1 MTREAPHPTRST
13 NNAEITKRDPLVTV
27 ERCRSFAAVGDAL
40 ISKTPSP
47 QLSNTPLFCSA
58 VQCSTGCWGS
68 FCIVGGRDCSA
79 RADNSHERI
88 REETVAS
95 ILVVDDAATSRDI
108 MGRVLSSLG
117 HMVNFATD
125 GIEALPKAKEVKPDI
140 VLMDIVMPRM
150 DGFKAM
156 RTLKDDPA
164 TSGIPVVLVSTKN
177 NDSDIFWGKKQGA
190 AEYLPK
196 PFTEQSLVAVV
207 HKILGLATPV
217 MAAPAS
223 TPTSSSPS
231 IPAPSGGGGKSQAT
245 LDAIS
250 AAYLKAVGP
259 FGKVAFKRE
268 LGNLGVPV
276 ELFNKS
282 HAHALVSAL
291 SASIPDASARRD
303 FDATCRQY
311 T

>member
-1 MTREAPHPTRST
+1 M
-13 NNAEITKRDPLVTV
+13 
-27 ERCRSFAAVGDAL
+27 
-40 ISKTPSP
+40 
-47 QLSNTPLFCSA
+47 
-58 VQCSTGCWGS
+58 QCSTGCWGS
-68 FCIVGGRDCSA
+68 FCNVGGHTCPA

-207 HKILGLATPV
+207 HKILGLSTPA
-217 MAAPAS
+217 MAAPA
-223 TPTSSSPS
+223 PAASSPS
-231 IPAPSGGGGKSQAT
+231 LPVPSAGGGKSQAT
-245 LDAIS
+245 IDAIS
-250 AAYLKAVGP
+250 AAYMKAVGP
-259 FGKVAFKRE
+259 FGKVAFKKE
-268 LGNLGVPV
+268 FGNLGVPV

-291 SASIPDASARRD
+291 SASIPDATARRD
-303 FDATCRQY
+303 FDAACRQD